1 MGAGEGIHP
10 ELGVKA
16 RLTNLVEARPT
27 MAESVTQLTEA
38 MPTYRLKRGLVSQST
53 ARKVQNLHLIFGLLL
68 FGDGLFLFFCCC
80 IENLSGPFCVFC
92 NLRCVFQY
100 VLWPECCPLVRV
112 FLESLVA
119 FLWDPRGHFPDHE
132 DLLS

>member
-53 ARKVQNLHLIFGLLL
+53 ARKVQNLHPDIWPASFWRRVVPV
-68 FGDGLFLFFCCC
+68 FCCC

>member
-27 MAESVTQLTEA
+27 MAES

-53 ARKVQNLHLIFGLLL
+53 ARKVQNLHPDIWPASFWRWVVPVFFAAALQIWVVLFVFFATSGVFFNMSFGLNV
-68 FGDGLFLFFCCC
+68 GPSCVFFW
-80 IENLSGPFCVFC
+80 NPSWPFCGT
-92 NLRCVFQY
+92 
-100 VLWPECCPLVRV
+100 
-112 FLESLVA
+112 LVA
-119 FLWDPRGHFPDHE
+119 ICLITRIC
-132 DLLS
+132 

>member
-27 MAESVTQLTEA
+27 MAEPVTQLTEA

-53 ARKVQNLHLIFGLLL
+53 ARKVQNLHPDIWPAFFWRRVVPVFLLL
-68 FGDGLFLFFCCC
+68 
-80 IENLSGPFCVFC
+80 
-92 NLRCVFQY
+92 
-100 VLWPECCPLVRV
+100 
-112 FLESLVA
+112 
-119 FLWDPRGHFPDHE
+119 H
-132 DLLS
+132 